1 MKNVEQHS
9 VFEQSLPIVA
19 AALGRM
25 CGVEVRFGA
34 SVPATD
40 GKTIFLPVPEAQDRQ
55 KELETLGLLCHE
67 CGHVRFTDMTV
78 GRKASAL
85 EHALDNSLEDVRI
98 EMGMARLYPGAEAM
112 FRAAHVT
119 QVQALAQAKSIN
131 ERSLVPLFVLS
142 AAEERLLRRD
152 WMHELTEKLRGRM
165 QRTFGAEL
173 AAEIERLALGVR
185 DAESTSDVIE
195 IRKRIVALLRKEQEA
210 AKAQEKSDEGKPDDR
225 TQKGKD
231 DDGNGVGKDE
241 EKSSDHS
248 RGTSSVQEN
257 SSSESSSSAEGR
269 KLKALKKIL
278 KPGGAPILTPL
289 DLSKGLRR
297 MRFDEAPVQS
307 SVEVTGLA
315 RPVPGNGELGLFRLR
330 RARGDSV
337 ALRHALTGLV
347 QAQARTSLRI
357 KDRGRK
363 FSASHL
369 ARLAVHDARVFEVRR
384 MRKAP
389 NAAVHVLLDM
399 SGSMRVT
406 GGDLALRSSLGL
418 VLGLEGIRGV
428 NPALTVFPGSACGQP
443 DLAACPVLC
452 HGERL
457 VRVNVRE
464 LGRIEPWGGTPLH
477 HALLAAG
484 IALSACREEK
494 KVLIV
499 ITDGCVPALQCRSLA
514 EDLEKA
520 GVLLAGIQIGE
531 SNHLL
536 NLIPSSVLISSI
548 DDLKGRLFELARQL
562 LS

>member
-1 MKNVEQHS
+1 MKNVEQRS
-9 VFEQSLPIVA
+9 VFKQSLPIVA

-40 GKTIFLPVPEAQDRQ
+40 GKTILLPVPEAQDRQ

-78 GRKASAL
+78 GRRASAL

-98 EMGMARLYPGAEAM
+98 ESMMSRLYPGAEAM

-131 ERSLVPLFVLS
+131 ERSLVPLFALS

-165 QRTFGAEL
+165 QRIFGAEL

-185 DAESTSDVIE
+185 DAGSTSDVIE
-195 IRKRIVALLRKEQEA
+195 IRKRIVALLRKEQ
-210 AKAQEKSDEGKPDDR
+210 KAVKAREKSDEGKPDDR

-241 EKSSDHS
+241 EESSSDHS
-248 RGTSSVQEN
+248 QGTSSAGE
-257 SSSESSSSAEGR
+257 STSSSSAEGR
-269 KLKALKKIL
+269 KLKALEEIL

-297 MRFDEAPVQS
+297 MRSDEAPVQS

-315 RPVPGNGELGLFRLR
+315 RPVPGNGELGLFRFR
-330 RARGDSV
+330 RARGDSA

-347 QAQARTSLRI
+347 QAQARIGVRI

-399 SGSMRVT
+399 SGSMGMA

-457 VRVNVRE
+457 IRVDARE

-499 ITDGCVPALQCRSLA
+499 ITDGCVPALQCRSLV

-520 GVLLAGIQIGE
+520 GVVLAGIQIGE